1 MKTNKKILALLGTG
15 HGVTDLNQGVLP
27 MMLAYL
33 QPVLAMSQFQVGFAM
48 LIFNVSSSVIQ
59 PLFGI
64 FSDRVRLP
72 WLIPL
77 GCLLA
82 GLGISLTGVIPNYPL
97 LLAAVLISGLGIAA
111 YHPEGSKFARYS
123 SGGNKATGM
132 AVFSIGGNL
141 GFAAGPVL
149 ASVLITIGGLKGSLG
164 LLVFNGS
171 MALLLW
177 ISLSAIAGT
186 EKVYNMHND
195 PGRIAELKKAFQIKS
210 KKVIVPFSLLT
221 AIVILRSWVHFGM
234 VTYLPQYYVNYL
246 GRSEGYAATLTTVF
260 LLAGAGGTLVAG
272 PVADRIGL
280 RNVILISM
288 ALMAP
293 LMYWFT
299 VADGYWVMVLVAI
312 LGFAVVSTFAIT
324 VVFGHE
330 LLPYNVGL
338 ASGITMGF
346 GIGMGGVGT
355 AALGWVAD
363 VWGLPMVFHVM
374 IFLPILAFF
383 LTFFLPRR

>member
-123 SGGNKATGM
+123 SGGSKATGM

-149 ASVLITIGGLKGSLG
+149 ASVLITVGGLKGSLG

-221 AIVILRSWVHFGM
+221 AIIILRSWVHFGM

-246 GRSEGYAATLTTVF
+246 GRSEGYAATLTTLF

-299 VADGYWVMVLVAI
+299 VADGYWVMILVAM

-374 IFLPILAFF
+374 IFLPLLAFF

>member
-1 MKTNKKILALLGTG
+1 MKTNRKILALLGTG

-33 QPVLAMSQFQVGFAM
+33 QPVLVMSQFQVGVAM

-59 PLFGI
+59 PAFGI
-64 FSDRVRLP
+64 FSDRIRLP

-82 GLGISLTGVIPNYPL
+82 GLGVSLTGVIPNYPF

-111 YHPEGSKFARYS
+111 YHPEGSKYARYS
-123 SGGNKATGM
+123 SGGSKATGM
-132 AVFSIGGNL
+132 AVFSIGGNI

-149 ASVLITIGGLKGSLG
+149 ASVLIAIGGMKGSLG
-164 LLVFNGS
+164 LLAFNGT

-177 ISLSAIAGT
+177 LSLSAIANT
-186 EKVYNMHND
+186 EKVYDTHND

-210 KKVIVPFSLLT
+210 KKVIIPFALLT

-246 GRSEGYAATLTTVF
+246 GRSEGYAAILTTLF

-272 PVADRIGL
+272 PIADRIGL

-288 ALMAP
+288 GLMAP

-299 VADGYWVMVLVAI
+299 VAEGCWVMILVAM

-374 IFLPILAFF
+374 IFLPLLAFF

>member
-246 GRSEGYAATLTTVF
+246 GRSEGYAATLTTLF

>member
-59 PLFGI
+59 PAFGI

-77 GCLLA
+77 GCFLA
-82 GLGISLTGVIPNYPL
+82 GLGIALTGVIPNYTL
-97 LLAAVLISGLGIAA
+97 LLAVVLISGLGIAA
-111 YHPEGSKFARYS
+111 YHPEGSKYARYS
-123 SGGNKATGM
+123 SGDSKATGM

-141 GFAAGPVL
+141 GFAAGPVM
-149 ASVLITIGGLKGSLG
+149 ASILIAIGGLKGSLG
-164 LLVFNGS
+164 MLLFNGA

-177 ISLSAIAGT
+177 FSLAAIANT
-186 EKVYNMHND
+186 EKVYNTHND

-246 GRSEGYAATLTTVF
+246 GRSEGYAAMLTTVF

-272 PVADRIGL
+272 RVADRIGL
-280 RNVILISM
+280 RNVVLISM
-288 ALMAP
+288 GLMAP

-299 VADGYWVMVLVAI
+299 VAEGYWVMILVAM

-338 ASGITMGF
+338 ASGITMVF

-374 IFLPILAFF
+374 IFLPLLAFF

>member
-1 MKTNKKILALLGTG
+1 MKINKKILALLGTG

-48 LIFNVSSSVIQ
+48 LIFSVSSSVIQ
-59 PLFGI
+59 PAFGI
-64 FSDRVRLP
+64 FSDRIRLP

-77 GCLLA
+77 GCFLA

-97 LLAAVLISGLGIAA
+97 LLAVVLISGFGIAA
-111 YHPEGSKFARYS
+111 YHPEGSKYARYS

-132 AVFSIGGNL
+132 AVFSIGGNI

-149 ASVLITIGGLKGSLG
+149 ASILIAIGGLKGSLG
-164 LLVFNGS
+164 LLVFNGT

-177 ISLSAIAGT
+177 ISLPAIAGT
-186 EKVYNMHND
+186 EKVFNTHND
-195 PGRIAELKKAFQIKS
+195 PIHIAELKKTFQIKS
-210 KKVIVPFSLLT
+210 KKVLVPFALLT

-234 VTYLPQYYVNYL
+234 VTFLPQYYVNYL
-246 GRSEGYAATLTTVF
+246 GKSEGYAATLTTVF

-288 ALMAP
+288 GLMTP

-299 VADGYWVMVLVAI
+299 VAGGYWVIIQVAM

-374 IFLPILAFF
+374 IFLPLLALF
-383 LTFFLPRR
+383 LALFLPRR

>member
-1 MKTNKKILALLGTG
+1 MKTNKKILALLGAG
-15 HGVTDLNQGVLP
+15 HAVTDLNQGVLP

-33 QPVLAMSQFQVGFAM
+33 QPVFALSQLQVGFAM

-59 PLFGI
+59 PVFGI
-64 FSDRVRLP
+64 FSDRIRLP
-72 WLIPL
+72 WLIPM

-82 GLGISLTGVIPNYPL
+82 GLGMSFTGVIPNYSL
-97 LLAAVLISGLGIAA
+97 LLVVVLISGLGIAA

-132 AVFSIGGNL
+132 SVFSIGGNL
-141 GFAAGPVL
+141 GFAAGPVM
-149 ASVLITIGGLKGSLG
+149 AIVLFTIGGLKGSLG
-164 LLVFNGS
+164 LLAFNGM

-186 EKVYNMHND
+186 EKMYNAHND
-195 PGRIAELKKAFQIKS
+195 PERIAELKKAFRIKS
-210 KKVIVPFSLLT
+210 REVLVPFSLLT
-221 AIVILRSWVHFGM
+221 VIVILRSWVHFGM

-246 GRSEGYAATLTTVF
+246 GRSEGFAAMLTTIF

-272 PVADRIGL
+272 PAADRIGL
-280 RNVILISM
+280 RNVILTSM
-288 ALMAP
+288 GLMAP
-293 LMYWFT
+293 LIYLFT
-299 VADGYWVMVLVAI
+299 VADGYWVMILVAM

-355 AALGWVAD
+355 TVLGWVAD

-374 IFLPILAFF
+374 IFMPLSALL
-383 LTFFLPRR
+383 LTLFLPKR

>member
-33 QPVLAMSQFQVGFAM
+33 QPVLVMSQFQVGFAM

-59 PLFGI
+59 PAFGI

-97 LLAAVLISGLGIAA
+97 LLAAVLVSGLGIAA
-111 YHPEGSKFARYS
+111 YHPEGSKYARYS
-123 SGGNKATGM
+123 SGGSKATGM

-149 ASVLITIGGLKGSLG
+149 ASILIAIGGLKGSLG
-164 LLVFNGS
+164 LLFFNGT

-186 EKVYNMHND
+186 EKVYNSHND
-195 PGRIAELKKAFQIKS
+195 PGRIAELKKSFQIRS
-210 KKVIVPFSLLT
+210 KKVLVPFSLLT

-272 PVADRIGL
+272 PLADRIGL

-288 ALMAP
+288 GLMAP

-299 VADGYWVMVLVAI
+299 VADGYWVMMLVAM

-374 IFLPILAFF
+374 IFLPLLGFL
-383 LTFFLPRR
+383 LTFFLPKR